1 VIFVLHRS
9 ERKRRREDLFQNGL
23 MSLVLGL
30 NIVRQRIEH
39 IAFIVSCL
47 EKRKMQD
54 MMHLWLKVGMVII
67 GKKG

>member
-1 VIFVLHRS
+1 MIFRLHKLEIKRS
-9 ERKRRREDLFQNGL
+9 LEDLFQNGL

-30 NIVRQRIEH
+30 NTVRQMIEH

-54 MMHLWLKVGMVII
+54 MTHLWLMVGMVII
-67 GKKG
+67 EKKG

>member
-1 VIFVLHRS
+1 MIFLSHRLK
-9 ERKRRREDLFQNGL
+9 RKRSREDLFQNGL

-54 MMHLWLKVGMVII
+54 MMHLLLTARMVII

>member
-1 VIFVLHRS
+1 
-9 ERKRRREDLFQNGL
+9 

-47 EKRKMQD
+47 EKRKM
-54 MMHLWLKVGMVII
+54 
-67 GKKG
+67 